1 MAPIYKYLFM
11 YGFELNMLFAAVEEE
26 ADKLHFVMFN
36 LQNNGFATKISLPQC
51 GRGSV
56 TGAPAS
62 VSPRRWAAVFVNTSV
77 AVGRD

>member
-1 MAPIYKYLFM
+1 
-11 YGFELNMLFAAVEEE
+11 MLLAAVKEE

-36 LQNNGFATKISLPQC
+36 LQNNGFTTRISFSEC
-51 GRGSV
+51 RRGSV